1 MYFREAKVMC
11 FINSFGIIGGDK
23 RQLYCAKSIADDGCS
38 VFLSGF
44 DKTESLMGLN
54 NVDTETL
61 AQRCE
66 ALILPLPVT
75 TDGIN
80 INTPLSDKKIRID
93 EDFVRLFDNKPIF
106 CGMKNKL
113 KSGYELFKDTQLY
126 DYSER
131 DEFAVENAVPTSE
144 GAIELAMHEYDG
156 TINSSG
162 CLVTGYGRIGRVL
175 SDMLRGLGA
184 KVSVSARKQKD
195 LAFIRAKGMQALPT
209 YNLSGNYDIIF
220 NTVPYLVFDAH
231 TLARIAT
238 GALVIDLASSPG
250 GVDFNAAKRLSIK
263 AIHALSIPGK
273 SAPKAAG
280 IIIKNAVYNI
290 IEEEAL

>member
-1 MYFREAKVMC
+1 MC

-44 DKTESLMGLN
+44 DKAENLMGLQ
-54 NVDTETL
+54 NVDTGIL

-93 EDFVRLFDNKPIF
+93 EDFVRLFDSKPIF

-113 KSGYELFKDTQLY
+113 KSGYELFKDVQLY

-156 TINSSG
+156 TINGSR

-175 SDMLRGLGA
+175 SDMLTGLGA
-184 KVSVSARKQKD
+184 KVCVSARKQKD

>member
-1 MYFREAKVMC
+1 MC

-23 RQLYCAKSIADDGCS
+23 RQLYCAKSIADDGCN

-44 DKTESLMGLN
+44 DKSENLMGLQN
-54 NVDTETL
+54 TDTEFL
-61 AQRCE
+61 AQHCE

-80 INTPLSDKKIRID
+80 INTPLSDKKIRIN
-93 EDFVRLFDNKPIF
+93 EDFIRLFDNKPIF

-113 KSGYELFKDTQLY
+113 KSCYELFRNTQLY

-144 GAIELAMHEYDG
+144 GAIEIAMHEYDG
-156 TINSSG
+156 TVNG
-162 CLVTGYGRIGRVL
+162 ARCLVTGYGRIGRVL
-175 SDMLRGLGA
+175 SDMLTGIGA
-184 KVSVSARKQKD
+184 KVCVSARKQKD
-195 LAFIRAKGMQALPT
+195 LAFIRAKGMQAMPT
-209 YNLSGNYDIIF
+209 SKLVGNYDIIF

-238 GALVIDLASSPG
+238 GALVIDLASLPG
-250 GVDFNAAKRLSIK
+250 GVDFNAAKRMSIK

-290 IEEEAL
+290 IEEEGL